1 MEDTAS
7 IGERDLLYY
16 LLPGIPVL
24 ILAVIFY
31 ANRKQARVTARTD
44 VFEPDVDLTF
54 RPRPTSV
61 SQPETRALPQER
73 DPLLAKMTTEELVM
87 EVLKEC
93 HDPEIP
99 LNIVDL
105 GLIYEVQTAREGVTV
120 KMSMTAPDCPS
131 HHTITQDVRAKLE
144 DAGFP
149 NPRVDL
155 VWDPPW
161 TPHRISEE
169 GKKKLGM

>member
-1 MEDTAS
+1 
-7 IGERDLLYY
+7 LVYY
-16 LLPGIPVL
+16 LLIGIPLL
-24 ILAVIFY
+24 ILAGILY
-31 ANRKQARVTARTD
+31 ANRRQARVTALVD
-44 VFEPDVDLTF
+44 VQEPDVDLSF
-54 RPRPTSV
+54 KPKLADGLAQEDQHERP
-61 SQPETRALPQER
+61 AER
-73 DPLLAKMTTEELVM
+73 DPTLARLTTEELVI

-93 HDPEIP
+93 QDPEIP

-105 GLIYEVQTAREGVTV
+105 GLVYEITTSKESVTV

-149 NPRVDL
+149 NPTVDL

>member
-1 MEDTAS
+1 M
-7 IGERDLLYY
+7 LYY
-16 LLPGIPVL
+16 LLIGIPLL
-24 ILAVIFY
+24 ILAGILY
-31 ANRKQARVTARTD
+31 ANRRQAKVTTLVD
-44 VFEPDVDLTF
+44 VHEPDVDLSF
-54 RPRPTSV
+54 RPKLTEEATGPDLTV
-61 SQPETRALPQER
+61 ER
-73 DPLLAKMTTEELVM
+73 DPALARLTTEELVI

-93 HDPEIP
+93 QDPEIP

-105 GLIYEVQTAREGVTV
+105 GLIYGITMSKESLTV

-149 NPRVDL
+149 NPTVDL

>member
-1 MEDTAS
+1 
-7 IGERDLLYY
+7 LFYY
-16 LLPGIPVL
+16 LLIGIPLL
-24 ILAVIFY
+24 ILLGIAGIIY
-31 ANRKQARVTARTD
+31 ANRRQARVTALVD
-44 VFEPDVDLTF
+44 VAEPDIDL
-54 RPRPTSV
+54 SY
-61 SQPETRALPQER
+61 QPKLSDGPAEPEPSMER
-73 DPLLAKMTTEELVM
+73 DPELAKLTTEELVM

-93 HDPEIP
+93 QDPEIP

-105 GLIYEVQTAREGVTV
+105 GLVYDVTMSKESVTV

-149 NPRVDL
+149 DPRVDL

>member
-1 MEDTAS
+1 M
-7 IGERDLLYY
+7 LYY
-16 LLPGIPVL
+16 LLVGIP
-24 ILAVIFY
+24 ILVFLGILY
-31 ANRKQARVTARTD
+31 ANRKQARVTALAELS
-44 VFEPDVDLTF
+44 EPNVDLSY
-54 RPRPTSV
+54 RPTATERHDE
-61 SQPETRALPQER
+61 PGAPKPR
-73 DPLLAKMTTEELVM
+73 DPMLARLTTEELVI

-93 HDPEIP
+93 QDPEIP

-105 GLIYEVQTAREGVTV
+105 GLVYDVRAAKGEVTV
-120 KMSMTAPDCPS
+120 KMSMTTPDCPS

-149 NPRVDL
+149 NPQVEL

-161 TPHRISEE
+161 TPHRISED

>member
-1 MEDTAS
+1 M
-7 IGERDLLYY
+7 LYY
-16 LLPGIPVL
+16 LLIGIPLLVL
-24 ILAVIFY
+24 AGVLY
-31 ANRKQARVTARTD
+31 ANRRQARVTAHVD
-44 VFEPDVDLTF
+44 VPEPDVDLTF
-54 RPRPTSV
+54 QPRLSEEPT
-61 SQPETRALPQER
+61 QPEPPGER
-73 DPLLAKMTTEELVM
+73 DPALARLTTEELVL
-87 EVLKEC
+87 EVLREC

-105 GLIYEVQTAREGVTV
+105 GLIYGITMSKESVNV

-149 NPRVDL
+149 NPTVDL